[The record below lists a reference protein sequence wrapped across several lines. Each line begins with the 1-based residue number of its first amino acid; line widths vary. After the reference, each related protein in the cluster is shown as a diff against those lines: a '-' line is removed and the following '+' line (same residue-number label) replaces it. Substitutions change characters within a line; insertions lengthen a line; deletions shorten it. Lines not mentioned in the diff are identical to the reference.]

1 MNNGGGERAE
11 QQFNLMLQR
20 VFAQDVQVMDP
31 ELLEKVTGR
40 QEEEG
45 GRGCVRR
52 SINSIDAHA
61 RGLSNQYVRVPT

>member
-31 ELLEKVTGR
+31 ELLEKVRKEAHTDVTASTGR
-40 QEEEG
+40 VGREG
-45 GRGCVRR
+45 GRRVWLLGGGC
-52 SINSIDAHA
+52 
-61 RGLSNQYVRVPT
+61 Q